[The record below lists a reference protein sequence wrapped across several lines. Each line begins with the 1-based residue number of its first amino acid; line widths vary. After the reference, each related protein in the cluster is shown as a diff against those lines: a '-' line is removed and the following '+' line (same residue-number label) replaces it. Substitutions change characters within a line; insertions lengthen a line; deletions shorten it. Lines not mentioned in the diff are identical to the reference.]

1 MNDLPLR
8 GDGGISVAVDVPGAP
23 PLEPGEPRFAR
34 FLFASGGYFDALGI
48 AKLRGRTFSPS
59 DATGPQVAVISA
71 AMAEKYWPGVDPLGR
86 HFTFRPDTTHIT
98 RHRRGGRRAGSS
110 AGHAALATMYRPIDL
125 SSLNVAIVVRG
136 TLPAHALMAR
146 LTDAVRAVAPGQP
159 VYNVRMMEQV
169 IGASVVPRRTN
180 TALIALFAGLASIL
194 SALGVYAVVAY
205 AVAYRTREL
214 GIRAALGAT
223 GRDLLTL
230 VSREMMAVIAFG
242 IVAGV
247 AGAWAM
253 SRVLSSLLYEVN
265 PHDPATFVIVPL
277 LLLLPA
283 AIATLIPAL
292 RAARVD
298 PTRVMRAD

>member
-1 MNDLPLR
+1 MA
-8 GDGGISVAVDVPGAP
+8 IDVPDAP
-23 PLEPGEPRFAR
+23 AVAHGEPRLAR

-48 AKLRGRTFSPS
+48 AKLRGRTFSPR

-71 AMAEKYWPGVDPLGR
+71 TMAEKYWPGVNPLGR
-86 HFTFRPDTTHIT
+86 HFTFRNDTTHVTVIGVVADV
-98 RHRRGGRRAGSS
+98 REE
-110 AGHAALATMYRPIDL
+110 ALDTPPWAQMYRPIDL

-136 TLPAHALMAR
+136 TLPAHALTAR
-146 LTDAVRAVAPGQP
+146 LTDAMRDVAPGQP

-169 IGASVVPRRTN
+169 IGASVLPRRTN
-180 TALIALFAGLASIL
+180 TALIALFAGLALVL

-223 GRDLLTL
+223 ARDLLAL
-230 VSREMMAVIAFG
+230 VSREMVAVIAFG
-242 IVAGV
+242 IMAGL
-247 AGAWAM
+247 AGAWAL

-265 PHDPATFVIVPL
+265 PRDPATFIVVPL

-283 AIATLIPAL
+283 VIATLIPAL

-298 PTRVMRAD
+298 PTQVMRAD

>member
-1 MNDLPLR
+1 
-8 GDGGISVAVDVPGAP
+8 VAINVPGAQ
-23 PLEPGEPRFAR
+23 PLDHGEPRFAR

-48 AKLRGRTFSPS
+48 AKLRGRTFSPR

-71 AMAEKYWPGVDPLGR
+71 AMAEQFWPGVDPLGR
-86 HFTFRPDTTHIT
+86 YFTFRPDTTPIT
-98 RHRRGGRRAGSS
+98 VIGVVADVRES
-110 AGHAALATMYRPIDL
+110 ALDTPPWPQMYRPIDL
-125 SSLNVAIVVRG
+125 GSQNVAIVVRG
-136 TLPAHALMAR
+136 TLPARALTAT
-146 LTDAVRAVAPGQP
+146 LTDAMHTVAPGQP

-169 IGASVVPRRTN
+169 VGASVLPRRTN
-180 TALIALFAGLASIL
+180 TALIALFAGLALVL

-230 VSREMMAVIAFG
+230 VSREMIGVIAFG
-242 IVAGV
+242 IVAGL
-247 AGAWAM
+247 AGAWAL
-253 SRVLSSLLYEVN
+253 SRVLSSLLYDVN
-265 PHDPATFVIVPL
+265 PRDPATFIVVPL

-283 AIATLIPAL
+283 VVATLIPAL
-292 RAARVD
+292 RAVRVD